1 MPIKNIFKKCFHA
14 TLFIFFLFTL
24 LTLPTAAQTTADNP
38 DLTGSRDAFTVPDEP
53 VKKMATGLDQGK
65 YGVVVDSETISR
77 SLQAEKGLIN
87 LKIEFASGSARLTE
101 IANKQILEIAGAL
114 QGNSLISEKITIT
127 GHTDSI
133 GSVDT
138 NLTLSRQRAL
148 AVKKVLA
155 SLGVD
160 ESRLSAR
167 GRGESEPLAD
177 NQSVAGRARNRRVTL
192 SRQFYV
198 K

>member
-24 LTLPTAAQTTADNP
+24 LTSPTADQTPADSP
-38 DLTGSRDAFTVPDEP
+38 DLTGSRDAFTVPEEP
-53 VKKMATGLDQGK
+53 IKKMATGLDQGK

-101 IANKQILEIAGAL
+101 VANKQILEIAGAL

-133 GSVDT
+133 GSADT

-148 AVKKVLA
+148 AVKKSLA